1 MKRLA
6 LVMLSL
12 AFVLCACSGSGG
24 ETSIP
29 AAEPPAALDPNPYS
43 RTPIPEGTEYISNLH
58 YENPGAMGDND
69 GPAVVIYSEQG
80 YNKAEMEVALSQI
93 DIHNIRSDG
102 RVVAGYI
109 FLGLTVYAPWGWMN
123 SVDAGLV
130 WSGRVGGWRLFY
142 SSYDPKV
149 WWHSTDV
156 FLDPDKDYK
165 IVLDSSEADGQV
177 KLSVYD
183 MDGGLADSAD
193 IVLNNALADG
203 SNTAFYMNFAIDS
216 GTDLQYD
223 RSGNPTD
230 DWEEIILYSTDDNI
244 YMQNILISNAALY
257 NSGEKVFWNEENTDR
272 LSIWPSKKHGKVDY
286 EVTRVFLFD
295 GYSDYRIDLDM
306 NRSLPGGTE

>member
-130 WSGRVGGWRLFY
+130 WSGRVAAGGCF
-142 SSYDPKV
+142 
-149 WWHSTDV
+149 
-156 FLDPDKDYK
+156 
-165 IVLDSSEADGQV
+165 
-177 KLSVYD
+177 
-183 MDGGLADSAD
+183 
-193 IVLNNALADG
+193 
-203 SNTAFYMNFAIDS
+203 TAR
-216 GTDLQYD
+216 T
-223 RSGNPTD
+223 
-230 DWEEIILYSTDDNI
+230 
-244 YMQNILISNAALY
+244 
-257 NSGEKVFWNEENTDR
+257 
-272 LSIWPSKKHGKVDY
+272 
-286 EVTRVFLFD
+286 TRR
-295 GYSDYRIDLDM
+295 Y
-306 NRSLPGGTE
+306 GGTRPTCS

>member
-1 MKRLA
+1 MKKTCTRYAFPL
-6 LVMLSL
+6 LSSCVHAAAAAKP
-12 AFVLCACSGSGG
+12 AFRPPSRPPRSTRTRIPAPRSPRGRNTSQ
-24 ETSIP
+24 TSI
-29 AAEPPAALDPNPYS
+29 
-43 RTPIPEGTEYISNLH
+43 TK
-58 YENPGAMGDND
+58 NPGAMGDND
-69 GPAVVIYSEQG
+69 GPAVVIYWS
-80 YNKAEMEVALSQI
+80 KAITRPRWRSPLSQI

-156 FLDPDKDYK
+156 FLDPTSDYK
-165 IVLDSSEADGQV
+165 IVLDSSEGDGQV

-203 SNTAFYMNFAIDS
+203 SNTAFFYELRHRLGDRPAIRPQRQSHRRLGGDHP
-216 GTDLQYD
+216 LQH
-223 RSGNPTD
+223 RRQH
-230 DWEEIILYSTDDNI
+230 LYAEHSH
-244 YMQNILISNAALY
+244 LNAALY
-257 NSGEKVFWNEENTDR
+257 NGGEKVFWNEGEHR
-272 LSIWPSKKHGKVDY
+272 PPVHLAEQKARESG
-286 EVTRVFLFD
+286 L
-295 GYSDYRIDLDM
+295 
-306 NRSLPGGTE
+306 

>member
-1 MKRLA
+1 MRSLCFP
-6 LVMLSL
+6 L
-12 AFVLCACSGSGG
+12 AFVLCACAARRRNQL
-24 ETSIP
+24 P
-29 AAEPPAALDPNPYS
+29 AAEPPAALDPSPYS

-216 GTDLQYD
+216 GPTCNMTAAAIPPTTGR
-223 RSGNPTD
+223 RSSFTAPTTTS
-230 DWEEIILYSTDDNI
+230 ICRTFSSPTPPCTTAAKRFSGTRRTPTACPSGRAKSTGRWT
-244 YMQNILISNAALY
+244 M
-257 NSGEKVFWNEENTDR
+257 R
-272 LSIWPSKKHGKVDY
+272 
-286 EVTRVFLFD
+286 
-295 GYSDYRIDLDM
+295 
-306 NRSLPGGTE
+306 